1 MAEKTSL
8 VFYDATC
15 VLCDRSILWLIKN
28 DPEGVLRFTH
38 VASEIAKKQVFP
50 VTTEA
55 ISVLTPEGQYLKSS
69 RAVLYL
75 LVTVKRYKLLYKTL
89 ELLPISWLDVFY
101 AIIAKNRYRWFG
113 NYSDCKIPDRTV
125 KSRFLDF

>member
-50 VTTEA
+50 VLWGEGGSNQTDTT
-55 ISVLTPEGQYLKSS
+55 Y
-69 RAVLYL
+69 RR
-75 LVTVKRYKLLYKTL
+75 VT
-89 ELLPISWLDVFY
+89 
-101 AIIAKNRYRWFG
+101 
-113 NYSDCKIPDRTV
+113 
-125 KSRFLDF
+125 

>member
-1 MAEKTSL
+1 MAQKTSL

-28 DPEGVLRFTH
+28 DAESGLRFSH
-38 VASEIAKKQVFP
+38 VASKIAEKQVFP
-50 VTTEA
+50 VSTEA

-69 RAVLYL
+69 QAALYL
-75 LVTVKRYKLLYKTL
+75 LLKTKRYPLLYKF
-89 ELLPISWLDVFY
+89 LLLFPLSWLDVFY

-113 NYSDCKIPDRTV
+113 NYSDCKIPDRTI